1 MLNLT
6 QHKHREKNMIDQR
19 QIEITIDSLDKDTV
33 FLADYQIDT
42 YYPPEH
48 ESSKF
53 ELVGLWGLDA
63 ETGEEIDLYGL
74 LKVQLP
80 LNEEIKQACIEH
92 ADKEFNESKYDY
104 MEA

>member
-1 MLNLT
+1 
-6 QHKHREKNMIDQR
+6 MIDQR
-19 QIEITIDSLDKDTV
+19 QIEITIDSLEKDTV

-63 ETGEEIDLYGL
+63 DTGEEIDLSGL

-80 LNEEIKQACIEH
+80 INEEIEQACIEH
-92 ADKEFNESKYDY
+92 ADKEFVDSYWY
-104 MEA
+104 YLEA